1 MELVVVVVTMVI
13 GDYGIGG
20 GGGDGDVTD
29 DYGAGS
35 RSVDDD
41 S

>member
-1 MELVVVVVTMVI
+1 MELVVVVVMTMVI
-13 GDYGIGG
+13 GDYVIGG
-20 GGGDGDVTD
+20 GGDVID

>member
-1 MELVVVVVTMVI
+1 MELVVVVTMVI
-13 GDYGIGG
+13 GDYGTG
-20 GGGDGDVTD
+20 GGGDDVID
-29 DYGAGS
+29 DNGAGS